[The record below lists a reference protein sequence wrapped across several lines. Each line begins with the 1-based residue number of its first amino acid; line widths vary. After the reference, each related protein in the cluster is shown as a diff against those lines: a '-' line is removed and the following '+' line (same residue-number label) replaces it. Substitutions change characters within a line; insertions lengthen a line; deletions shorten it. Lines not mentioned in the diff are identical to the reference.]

1 MRLQGAELI
10 EELRARLRGT
20 ALDVTTGVGVR
31 CLLAKE
37 LEAAGAYEEAL
48 EALGDLWGGVGRRPA
63 VEGLEP
69 REAAELLMR
78 AGALTGRF
86 AKAKGIEG
94 GQESAIDLIS
104 EGQRVFEGL
113 GETEKVAEAWT
124 EIGNCYWQKGEWEEA
139 RIALHTALE
148 LLRDSLSA
156 VRAVAVVR
164 TAANENSA
172 GRHYEAYR
180 LLRAEGEF
188 ITSHE
193 DHYISGLYHSTF
205 ANVLFFLSGD
215 KSQARALLGEGGG
228 ESFADRALVE
238 MTAAGYHFEQA
249 GHLRHAARVHNNTG
263 YVLFERGRFNEAH
276 ENLDRAREIFRQLK
290 DYGSAAQVDESRAKV
305 LTAEEKYEEA
315 EGVARDAVD
324 ALEKGDDVPQLTQA
338 RTTLG
343 RILARRGRYAQAL
356 DLIERAVEAATICGD
371 REGAGQ
377 ACLTIIEELGAVLPP
392 YDVWARYEQADEL
405 LSASQRPET
414 ISRLRACARI
424 TLQVGRR
431 ALRTDIKDGW
441 QGCNLADEVLRYEGD
456 LILQALASEN
466 GSITRAAEKK
476 LGMTHQ
482 ALRSIINGR
491 QKERLGKVYAPRP
504 RRPNGGAARAET
516 PGH

>member
-10 EELRARLRGT
+10 ENLRGRLVGT
-20 ALDVTTGVGVR
+20 ALDVTTGAGVR

-37 LEAAGAYEEAL
+37 LEASGAYEEGL
-48 EALGDLWGGVGRRPA
+48 EALGDLWGGVGHRPA

-69 REAAELLMR
+69 RAAAELLMR

-104 EGQRVFEGL
+104 EGIRIFEGL
-113 GETEKVAEAWT
+113 GETEKLAEAWT
-124 EIGNCYWQKGEWEEA
+124 EVGYCYWQKGEWEEA
-139 RIALHTALE
+139 RIALHTALG
-148 LLRDSLSA
+148 LLGDGGGT
-156 VRAVAVVR
+156 VRAVAIVR
-164 TAANENSA
+164 TAINENSA

-193 DHYISGLYHSTF
+193 EHYISGLYHSTL
-205 ANVLFFLSGD
+205 ANVLYFLIGD
-215 KSQARALLGEGGG
+215 ENQARAFLGEVGG

-238 MTAAGYHFEQA
+238 QTAAGFHFELA
-249 GHLRHAARVHNNTG
+249 GHLRHAARVRNNTG
-263 YVLFERGRFNEAH
+263 YILFERGRFQEAH
-276 ENLDRAREIFRQLK
+276 ENLERAREIFRQLK
-290 DYGSAAQVDESRAKV
+290 DYGSAAQVDESIARV
-305 LTAEEKYEEA
+305 LTAEERYEEA
-315 EGVARDAVD
+315 EGVAREAVA
-324 ALEKGDDVPQLTQA
+324 ALERGDDVPQLAQA

-343 RILARRGRYAQAL
+343 RILARRWRYAQAL
-356 DLIERAVEAATICGD
+356 EQLEMAVEAAMRCGD

-377 ACLTIIEELGAVLPP
+377 ACLTVIEELGTVLAP

-414 ISRLRACARI
+414 IKRLRACAKV

-441 QGCNLADEVLRYEGD
+441 HGCCLEDEVLRYEGE
-456 LILQALASEN
+456 LIMEAMAAE
-466 GSITRAAEKK
+466 GGHITRAARR
-476 LGMTHQ
+476 LQTTHQ
-482 ALRSIINGR
+482 ALRNIISGR
-491 QKERLGKVYAPRP
+491 QKERLGHLYAPRP
-504 RRPNGGAARAET
+504 RRPKGGEARAGT
-516 PGH
+516 AGH